1 MNKKLRYFLILLFTV
16 VSISNV
22 YSQTI
27 NNNTYKT
34 KSNAILVSSENLNTK
49 EKLTNETTK
58 NKENKNDFSFFGEKS
73 ELPEYLVPVGNTV
86 GIKINTDGILVL
98 GTGYINTTDG
108 RLLIPAK
115 DKVFVGDIIYK
126 VNGESVKNKEDLE
139 KVTSN
144 AENVELV
151 LNRNGE
157 TITTTIKAEK
167 SVIDEKYKIGLWV
180 RDTTQ
185 GIGTISFYDPKTNEY
200 YALGHGILDIDTKE
214 LMKVKDGEVL
224 ACDITSI
231 SKGAEGSPGEIIGE
245 IKVGQSIGTV
255 EENTL
260 EGVKGKVTNV
270 DNLNIVSEKLT
281 LADKADV
288 KVGEAYILSNV
299 NKGQVE
305 KYKINILQVDKNSIG
320 NKNMVIEITDEKLLN
335 VTSGIIQGM
344 SGSPIIQDNKIV
356 GAVTHVFVN
365 NPKKGYGVFVENMV
379 K

>member
-34 KSNAILVSSENLNTK
+34 KNNAILVSTQNTE
-49 EKLTNETTK
+49 EKKSKHFSLFN
-58 NKENKNDFSFFGEKS
+58 ND

-126 VNGESVKNKEDLE
+126 VNGQNVKNKEELADI
-139 KVTSN
+139 TSS

-151 LNRNGE
+151 INRNGQ
-157 TITTTIKAEK
+157 TITTNIKAEK

-231 SKGAEGSPGEIIGE
+231 SKGEEGAPGEIIGE
-245 IKVGQSIGTV
+245 IKVGRSIGSV
-255 EENTL
+255 EDNTL
-260 EGVKGKVTNV
+260 EGVKGKLTSTE
-270 DNLNIVSEKLT
+270 NLNIVSEKLE
-281 LADKADV
+281 LMDKADV

-305 KYKINILQVDKNSIG
+305 KYKINIVQVDKNSVG
-320 NKNMVIEITDEKLLN
+320 NKNMVIEITDESLLA

-344 SGSPIIQDNKIV
+344 SGSPIIQNDKIV

>member
-1 MNKKLRYFLILLFTV
+1 MSKKLRYFLILLFTV

-27 NNNTYKT
+27 NNNTYKS
-34 KSNAILVSSENLNTK
+34 KSNAILVNSENVVESHDNKGFSLFGKK
-49 EKLTNETTK
+49 EEI
-58 NKENKNDFSFFGEKS
+58 
-73 ELPEYLVPVGNTV
+73 PEYLVPVGNTV

-139 KVTSN
+139 KITSN

-157 TITTTIKAEK
+157 TITTTIKTEK
-167 SVIDEKYKIGLWV
+167 SLVDDKYKIGLWV

-185 GIGTISFYDPKTNEY
+185 GIGTISFYDPVTNEY

-224 ACDITSI
+224 SCDITSI
-231 SKGAEGSPGEIIGE
+231 SKGQEGSPGEIIGE
-245 IKVGQSIGTV
+245 IKVGENIGTV
-255 EENTL
+255 EANTL
-260 EGVKGKVTNV
+260 EGVKGKVTNI
-270 DNLNIVSEKLT
+270 DNLNIVSEKLE
-281 LADKADV
+281 LAHKSDV

-299 NKGQVE
+299 NKGEVE
-305 KYKINILQVDKNSIG
+305 KYKINILQVDENSIG
-320 NKNMVIEITDEKLLN
+320 NKNMVIEITDEKLLGL
-335 VTSGIIQGM
+335 TSGIIQGM